1 MPQKY
6 ITNHTLEH
14 ATILQKIKIHIVIN
28 TINTVYSN
36 FIALVVQRF
45 DNLKNGVLDDY
56 IYHASKQVSDK
67 DRYQNILPLHGLF
80 LQTVK
85 IFPTNLYWLSFR
97 TNMNATLHCRVFLK
111 SLLLIQTLQ
120 PLFYILQLAEIKN
133 HEKGKQILI

>member
-1 MPQKY
+1 MSQKY
-6 ITNHTLEH
+6 ITNHTLDH
-14 ATILQKIKIHIVIN
+14 TTILQKIEIHIVIN

-36 FIALVVQRF
+36 CIAQRF

-97 TNMNATLHCRVFLK
+97 TNMNTTLHCRVFLK

-120 PLFYILQLAEIKN
+120 PLFYILQLAEMKN